1 MTYEKVTLTRKKNT
15 VKILAKLY
23 ESATSHSNKWRVP
36 TKWLRHNLK
45 VRFSHAS
52 IDYSPPLLN
61 ALKRDKDRKFTRIY
75 HQSFN
80 LQIFFRKCIIQLL
93 AIVTATT
100 GTLTS

>member
-1 MTYEKVTLTRKKNT
+1 MSELLEINVIFL
-15 VKILAKLY
+15 I
-23 ESATSHSNKWRVP
+23 SATAV
-36 TKWLRHNLK
+36 
-45 VRFSHAS
+45 SHAS
-52 IDYSPPLLN
+52 VDCSPPLLN

-80 LQIFFRKCIIQLL
+80 LQHFFRKRIIQLM

>member
-1 MTYEKVTLTRKKNT
+1 M
-15 VKILAKLY
+15 
-23 ESATSHSNKWRVP
+23 P
-36 TKWLRHNLK
+36 TKWLRHSFK

-52 IDYSPPLLN
+52 VDYSPPLLN
-61 ALKRDKDRKFTRIY
+61 ALKRDKDRRFTKIY

-80 LQIFFRKCIIQLL
+80 LQHFFRKRIIQLM